1 MEINWKLIDSE
12 IRGSKLTNKKIA
24 ELLGI
29 GLATFNRYR
38 SGQSDIPLKIFY
50 KLLEILDLQYDD
62 VIIDSEVVE
71 YRKYFKEA
79 KYLSMDEMEKRIH
92 KIDDIVAILEEF
104 KTEKELKNYEQLM
117 ELFGEE
123 RFLKVAKGYIEY
135 NKLQDKMYD

>member
-12 IRGSKLTNKKIA
+12 IRGNKLTNKKIA

-29 GLATFNRYR
+29 GLATLNRYR
-38 SGQSDIPLKIFY
+38 SQQSDIPLKIFY
-50 KLLEILDLQYDD
+50 KLLEILDLQYHD
-62 VIIDSEVVE
+62 VIIDSDIVE

-79 KYLSMDEMEKRIH
+79 KYLSMDEMEKRIQ
-92 KIDDIVAILEEF
+92 KIDDIIAKLEEC

-135 NKLQDKMYD
+135 NKLQDKIYD

>member
-12 IRGSKLTNKKIA
+12 IRGNKLTNKKIA

-29 GLATFNRYR
+29 GLATLNRYR
-38 SGQSDIPLKIFY
+38 SQQSDIPLKIFY
-50 KLLEILDLQYDD
+50 KLLEILDLQYHD
-62 VIIDSEVVE
+62 VIIDSDIVE

-79 KYLSMDEMEKRIH
+79 KYLSMDEMEKRIQ
-92 KIDDIVAILEEF
+92 KIDDIIAKLEEC

-135 NKLQDKMYD
+135 NKLQDKIYK